1 MPVSGQKLSSGKL
14 SSRRLKPAPFVPST
28 FKTFEQLGV
37 QVAYPAGALLFEEGK
52 PAEGIYLV
60 LSGQIKL
67 TATAVEGRSM
77 ILRIAQ
83 PGEVLGLSAILNGT
97 GNEVTAKALTPCNL
111 IHIDHD
117 SFMEFFEG
125 TTNAGWHALLALARD
140 HREVFQCAR
149 RLALFPLASARIA
162 QVLIGFAQTDPAAKP
177 SSSFLM
183 VLSHAELASLVGT
196 SRETVTRFLNELERK
211 HIIARDD
218 ANVTILQLAK
228 LEKLA
233 H

>member
-1 MPVSGQKLSSGKL
+1 MPVSGQKLSS
-14 SSRRLKPAPFVPST
+14 RRLKLAPLIPST
-28 FKTFEQLGV
+28 FKIFEQLGV
-37 QVAYPAGALLFEEGK
+37 QVSYPAGALIFEEGK

-60 LSGQIKL
+60 RSGQIKL
-67 TATAVEGRSM
+67 TATVAEGRSM

-83 PGEVLGLSAILNGT
+83 PEDVLGLSAILNGA
-97 GNEVTAKALTPCNL
+97 GNEITAKALTPCNL

-162 QVLIGFAQTDPAAKP
+162 QVLIGLARTDSTEKP
-177 SSSFLM
+177 SLSFYM

-211 HIIARDD
+211 RIIARDD
-218 ANVTILQLAK
+218 ANVTILQFAK